1 MRAFFYGVPIGILG
15 GLIGL
20 GGAEFRLPVLVN
32 AFGCNAKRA
41 VPINLAISLL
51 TVLAAFVTRAS
62 MMSLEGLR
70 PLFPIVIVLAAA
82 SMAGAYVGTGYLSR
96 VHDAGLGKVITGLL
110 LAVGGLLIV
119 ESFFVFTARRLFEG
133 DAINVLLGFGL
144 GLGIG
149 VVSSLLGVAGGEL
162 IIPTLVLVFGVDVK
176 DAGTASLLISMATI
190 TIGLARYSRQGRY
203 HDRRDLNQIIIPM
216 GMGSLIGTV
225 IGGALVGMVSSS
237 QLKLFLGLLLITSAV
252 KLLRATGAVLF
263 H

>member
-1 MRAFFYGVPIGILG
+1 MKALLYGVPIGTLG

-20 GGAEFRLPVLVN
+20 GGAEFRLPVLVK
-32 AFGCNAKRA
+32 AFGYQPRSA
-41 VPINLAISLL
+41 VPLNLAISLL

-70 PLFPIVIVLAAA
+70 PFFMVMIVLAAA

-96 VHDAGLGKVITGLL
+96 VHDAGLGKVITVLL
-110 LAVGGLLIV
+110 IAVGGLLV
-119 ESFFVFTARRLFEG
+119 AELFFVFTARRLFDG
-133 DAINVLLGFGL
+133 DAINVLLELGL

-176 DAGTASLLISMATI
+176 DAGTASLLISMPTI
-190 TIGLARYSRQGRY
+190 SIGLARYFRQGRY
-203 HDRRDLNQIIIPM
+203 RDRRDMNRIMIPM
-216 GMGSLIGTV
+216 GVGSLIGSM
-225 IGGALVGMVSSS
+225 IGGAMVGLISSALV
-237 QLKLFLGLLLITSAV
+237 KLFLGLLLIASAA
-252 KLLRATGAVLF
+252 KLFRATGVVLF